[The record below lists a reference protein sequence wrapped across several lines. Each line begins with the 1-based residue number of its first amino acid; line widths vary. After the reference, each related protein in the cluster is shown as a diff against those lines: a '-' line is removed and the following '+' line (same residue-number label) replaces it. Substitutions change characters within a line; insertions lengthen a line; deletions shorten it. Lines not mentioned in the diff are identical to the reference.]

1 VKEWVPQQLRK
12 IQMALKFF
20 RELVKFVDHDN
31 NWSSMEQ
38 RVEDRS
44 YPQL

>member
-1 VKEWVPQQLRK
+1 MKEWVLQQLRR
-12 IQMALKFF
+12 IQMALKIL